1 MCTGCSGRARRW
13 NERDGFC
20 QQCADIYLEVNGG
33 VTKIRQEGNET
44 DSRRQEVTGYL
55 F

>member
-1 MCTGCSGRARRW
+1 MCVLCSGGVHRW

-20 QQCADIYLEVNGG
+20 QQCAAVYLKVSGG
-33 VTKIRQEGNET
+33 VTKIRQEGNEV